1 MADEDWD
8 NRSEVSYESEIS
20 GITKSTLT
28 TEDASE
34 VSYIHQLIFIYFI
47 IKNQLY
53 IYIYHYNVV
62 SDNFFYKIL
71 IKTSFFYYKY
81 NYM

>member
-34 VSYIHQLIFIYFI
+34 VSYINLLITNI
-47 IKNQLY
+47 Y
-53 IYIYHYNVV
+53 IYIT
-62 SDNFFYKIL
+62 L
-71 IKTSFFYYKY
+71 
-81 NYM
+81 

>member
-34 VSYIHQLIFIYFI
+34 VSLNCYLKIVFH
-47 IKNQLY
+47 
-53 IYIYHYNVV
+53 
-62 SDNFFYKIL
+62 FYE
-71 IKTSFFYYKY
+71 
-81 NYM
+81 